1 MNRTK
6 TGPAGPADAVRRAEA
21 AAAARRLVEGL
32 SRDITD
38 RAPVAIARR
47 SRPLWA
53 RLTRRSD
60 PFRVTEAEVSAWLA
74 GIEARH
80 PPLTVTAQTADTGG
94 QAAVR
99 RDTRAA

>member
-1 MNRTK
+1 MSRTDK
-6 TGPAGPADAVRRAEA
+6 GPVGQTDTARRAEA
-21 AAAARRLVEGL
+21 AAAARKLVEGL

-38 RAPVAIARR
+38 RAPVAIVLR

-60 PFRVTEAEVSAWLA
+60 PFRVTQAQVEQWLA

-80 PPLTVTAQTADTGG
+80 PPLTVTSQTASDSGHTARLGKSRV
-94 QAAVR
+94 A
-99 RDTRAA
+99 